1 MKKRFLDYIDHRGL
15 ITGILNGS
23 RELGD
28 TLQRCGFW
36 FIANILMLRLGLF
49 DKYGNFI
56 EARIC
61 QSHRDGTFTCPKRTS
76 QPTKR
81 KKLAEKIG
89 VNFQTNQPINKRK
102 K

>member
-1 MKKRFLDYIDHRGL
+1 MPLPKNQVAFSRV
-15 ITGILNGS
+15 ITLPS
-23 RELGD
+23 
-28 TLQRCGFW
+28 GFKT
-36 FIANILMLRLGLF
+36 LGLF

-89 VNFQTNQPINKRK
+89 VNFQTNQPINRRK